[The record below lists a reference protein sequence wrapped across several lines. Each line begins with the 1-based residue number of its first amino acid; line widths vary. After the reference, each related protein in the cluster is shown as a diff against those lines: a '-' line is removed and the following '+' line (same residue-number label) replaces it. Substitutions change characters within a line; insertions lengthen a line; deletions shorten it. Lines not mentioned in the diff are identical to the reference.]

1 MQKGVFYKT
10 LGSVQ
15 HTGSKNEAE
24 MLIFGI
30 LVIFLHQPTLPGGT
44 APLKGDINT
53 KYLGPAYSI

>member
-15 HTGSKNEAE
+15 HTCSKNEAE

-30 LVIFLHQPTLPGGT
+30 LVIFLHQPTLSGGT
-44 APLKGDINT
+44 APLNF
-53 KYLGPAYSI
+53 